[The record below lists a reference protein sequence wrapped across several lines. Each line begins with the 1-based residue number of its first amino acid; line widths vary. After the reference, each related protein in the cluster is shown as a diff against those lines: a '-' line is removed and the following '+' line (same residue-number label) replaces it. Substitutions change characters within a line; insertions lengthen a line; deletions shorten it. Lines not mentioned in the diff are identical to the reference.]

1 MKLTKEINATG
12 GKILVPYFLFL
23 AVLELLAYRLGGI
36 FSVIS
41 SRIWLTAALFCLL
54 LFLITVL
61 QTAFFDLKSRRFL
74 LFFGYLLLLLPFLF
88 RIGDLGY
95 SDVSFESTQQLAAGL
110 DSFTAKDFNYTGV
123 AFLDYANRQY
133 VLNAL
138 PALLFGRS
146 VFTLHLGFALPFLTG
161 ITLWFLELRIWLR
174 SFSLREE
181 YALLPLYALPVFP
194 YITEYFMNFE
204 QTLNPVSYTL
214 LGLALLLR
222 FYRKRDAAGL
232 ISLSFVG
239 GMCCNSYTPVLA
251 FFGFL
256 LVFLGLWGVRTLWKL
271 WMLCKTT
278 HSQTPSA
285 SLVHNNLLWQII
297 LCFTLIFQLCCYF
310 AATLVTKQKDMII
323 TVHQE
328 TSMPSA
334 LFSSWFD
341 FFLDREAL
349 FWGIWLFVLLAY
361 LLFALSGT
369 LGFSHFLVAGWMLLT
384 VFFSSYLTG
393 YTTYDK
399 AHEIQRNMLI
409 LPVFA
414 TAVFFAAVRFFKK
427 YPVRPSKLLLPA
439 SLVLLLL
446 LGQYN
451 FCREHHSFTYYRH
464 VQPMKYMLA
473 YTEELLAGQNIADTE
488 EFNLILLTDNR
499 LLSNL
504 SDYTTFFYPAAHPYV
519 FAAHELSDTLPSD
532 ININLPTFILCE
544 TEAFPETAAGSV
556 SSQSFENKRYKTD
569 ITWYCLTC
577 LPETP

>member
-1 MKLTKEINATG
+1 MKLTEEINATG

-23 AVLELLAYRLGGI
+23 AVLEVLAYRLGGI
-36 FSVIS
+36 FSVIAA
-41 SRIWLTAALFCLL
+41 RIWLATALFCLL
-54 LFLITVL
+54 LFLITAL
-61 QTAFFDLKSRRFL
+61 QTLLSDLRNRQFL
-74 LFFGYLLLLLPFLF
+74 LFFGYLLILLLFIF
-88 RIGDLGY
+88 KIGNLGY

-110 DSFTAKDFNYTGV
+110 ESFSAKDFNYTGV

-138 PALLFGRS
+138 PALLLGRS
-146 VFTLHLGFALPFLTG
+146 VVTLHLGFALPFLMG
-161 ITLWFLELRIWLR
+161 VTLWFLELRAWLR
-174 SFSLREE
+174 NFNLREE
-181 YALLPLYALPVFP
+181 FALLPLYALPVFP

-256 LVFLGLWGVRTLWKL
+256 LVFLGLWGLRMLWKL
-271 WMLCKTT
+271 RKT
-278 HSQTPSA
+278 A
-285 SLVHNNLLWQII
+285 SNKTQPATLANKNILWQVG

-310 AATLVTKQKDMII
+310 AATLVTRQKDMIT
-323 TVHQE
+323 TVHPE
-328 TSMPSA
+328 PSVLNA
-334 LFSSWFD
+334 IFSSWFD

-361 LLFALSGT
+361 MLFALLGI

-384 VFFSSYLTG
+384 AFFSSYLAG

-409 LPVFA
+409 LPVFV
-414 TAVFFAAVRFFKK
+414 TAVFFATVRFFKK
-427 YPVRPSKLLLPA
+427 HPVRPPKFLLPA
-439 SLVLLLL
+439 SLALLLA

-473 YTEELLAGQNIADTE
+473 YTEELLAEQDIRDTE

-499 LLSNL
+499 LLNNL
-504 SDYTTFFYPAAHPYV
+504 SDYTTFFYPAAHAYV
-519 FAAHELSDTLPSD
+519 FAAHELPDTLPTD
-532 ININLPTFILCE
+532 IDTGLPTLILCE
-544 TEAFPETAAGSV
+544 TDDFPKAMTGTV
-556 SSQSFENKRYKTD
+556 SNQSFENKRYNS
-569 ITWYCLTC
+569 IVTWYCLTGI
-577 LPETP
+577 PETP